1 MMLVNCL
8 KVSKLAITS
17 FFFVILVSCD
27 SITSSNQDRLIA
39 RAENH
44 YLYLSDLERN
54 LNSFSSV
61 EDSLIKA
68 TNYINNWAREKL
80 LFEKSLI
87 NLPQEKISDLINL
100 VDAYKNNLFINAYR
114 EFVLKSTMESFD
126 TISTINSFYD
136 ANKQNFL
143 LKEPIFRVRYVS
155 FPTDNV
161 VRKQI
166 TRRFKRYNVEDVRFL
181 DSLSFQFSSY
191 FLSDTVWLNQIEV
204 GEKLNDLNQN
214 QKELFLKSPNY
225 FEVKDSLVIYL
236 FQLAE
241 RLERGNIAPISY
253 VENTIRDILFNKKKL
268 ELLRSFDNDVL
279 QDAIKTKKFEKY

>member
-1 MMLVNCL
+1 MMLINCL
-8 KVSKLAITS
+8 KLLKLAIMS
-17 FFFVILVSCD
+17 FFFMILVSCD

-54 LNSFSSV
+54 LKSFSSV

-87 NLPQEKISDLINL
+87 NLPQEKISDLSNL

-126 TISTINSFYD
+126 TTSIINSFYE
-136 ANKQNFL
+136 ANKENFL
-143 LKEPIFRVRYVS
+143 LKEPIFRVRYIS
-155 FPTDNV
+155 FPLDNV

-191 FLSDTVWLNQIEV
+191 FLSDTIWLNEIEV
-204 GEKLNDLNQN
+204 GEQLNNLNQK
-214 QKELFLKSPNY
+214 QKELFLNSPNY
-225 FEVKDSLVIYL
+225 FEVKDSLDIYL
-236 FQLAE
+236 FKLAE

-253 VENTIRDILFNKKKL
+253 VENTIRDILFNQKKL

-279 QDAIKTKKFEKY
+279 QDAIKYRKFEKY

>member
-1 MMLVNCL
+1 MVLINFL
-8 KVSKLAITS
+8 KLSKFAIMS
-17 FFFVILVSCD
+17 FLFMILFSCD

-54 LNSFSSV
+54 LKSFSSV

-68 TNYINNWAREKL
+68 TNFINNWAREKL

-87 NLPQEKISDLINL
+87 NLPQEKISDLTNL

-114 EFVLKSTMESFD
+114 EFVLKSTMGSFD
-126 TISTINSFYD
+126 TKSSIKSFYE

-143 LKEPIFRVRYVS
+143 LKEPIFRFRYIS
-155 FPTDNV
+155 FPLDNV

-204 GEKLNDLNQN
+204 REQLNNLNQK

-225 FEVKDSLVIYL
+225 YEVKDSLVIYL

-253 VENTIRDILFNKKKL
+253 VENTIRDIVFNQKKL

-279 QDAIKTKKFEKY
+279 QDAIKTKKFERY

>member
-1 MMLVNCL
+1 M
-8 KVSKLAITS
+8 SY
-17 FFFVILVSCD
+17 FFMILVSCD

-54 LNSFSSV
+54 LKSFSSV

-68 TNYINNWAREKL
+68 NNYINNWAREKL

-87 NLPQEKISDLINL
+87 NLPQEKISDLSNL

-126 TISTINSFYD
+126 TTSITNSFYE
-136 ANKQNFL
+136 ANKENFL
-143 LKEPIFRVRYVS
+143 LKEPIFRVRYIS
-155 FPTDNV
+155 FPLDNV
-161 VRKQI
+161 VRKEI

-191 FLSDTVWLNQIEV
+191 FLSDTIWLNEIEV
-204 GEKLNDLNQN
+204 GEQLNNLNQK
-214 QKELFLKSPNY
+214 QKELFLNSPNY
-225 FEVKDSLVIYL
+225 FEVKDSLDIYL
-236 FQLAE
+236 FKLAE

-253 VENTIRDILFNKKKL
+253 VENTIRDILFNQKKL

-279 QDAIKTKKFEKY
+279 QDAIKSKKFEKY

>member
-8 KVSKLAITS
+8 KVSKLAIMS
-17 FFFVILVSCD
+17 IFFVILVSCD
-27 SITSSNQDRLIA
+27 TITSSNQDRLIA

-54 LNSFSSV
+54 LKSFSSA

-68 TNYINNWAREKL
+68 NNFINNWAREKL

-87 NLPQEKISDLINL
+87 NLPQDKISDLTNL

-114 EFVLKSTMESFD
+114 EFVLKSTMGSFD
-126 TISTINSFYD
+126 TKSSIKSFYE

-143 LKEPIFRVRYVS
+143 LKEPIFRFRYIS
-155 FPTDNV
+155 FPLDNV

-166 TRRFKRYNVEDVRFL
+166 TRRFKRYNVEDVKFL

-204 GEKLNDLNQN
+204 GEKLNNLNQN

-253 VENTIRDILFNKKKL
+253 VENTIRDIVFNQKKL

-279 QDAIKTKKFEKY
+279 QDAIKTKKFERY